1 MKRFGCYVL
10 TEKRRDLMYIRM
22 PGAPARTVDG
32 LINPTRRELEAA
44 IKKYDE
50 LRFIISPAG
59 DFYAWNASSTL
70 HAQVAAGELGLK
82 LDRGGMAIADGD
94 DFGQGTVSYGANTP
108 VSVFFTN
115 DVMTKGNNKKWLNKS
130 RTLKALA
137 KDDQVKIF
145 Y

>member
-1 MKRFGCYVL
+1 MKRFIQYI
-10 TEKRRDLMYIRM
+10 TEKRADLMYIRM

-50 LRFIISPAG
+50 LRFIISPGG
-59 DFYAWNASSTL
+59 DFYAWNASSAL

-82 LDRGGMAIADGD
+82 LDRGGMSIASDD

-108 VSVFFTN
+108 VSVFLTN

>member
-44 IKKYDE
+44 ISKYDE
-50 LRFIISPAG
+50 LRFIISPGG
-59 DFYAWNASSTL
+59 DFYAWNASSAL

-94 DFGQGTVSYGANTP
+94 DFGQGTVSYGARNP

-115 DVMTKGNNKKWLNKS
+115 DVMTKGNNRKWLNKS